1 MNHSKIIG
9 YKQIFCV
16 LNQRDGECYK
26 HFKTVLEAKFD
37 IRKGKEPKCG
47 YHEIMNSIAYVDLHS
62 TNLRN
67 YIGFL
72 KANKLILETHAKL
85 INKKQAKN

>member
-9 YKQIFCV
+9 FKQIFRV
-16 LNQRDGECYK
+16 LNQHDGECYK
-26 HFKTVLEAKFD
+26 YFKTVLEVKFD

-47 YHEIMNSIAYVDLHS
+47 YHEVVKAIAYVDMYS
-62 TNLRN
+62 TNLKN

-72 KANKLILETHAKL
+72 EAQKLVLETHAKYV
-85 INKKQAKN
+85 NKKQAEK

>member
-9 YKQIFCV
+9 YKQIFRV
-16 LNQRDGECYK
+16 LNQHDGDCYK

-47 YHEIMNSIAYVDLHS
+47 YHEVMNSIAYVDLHS
-62 TNLRN
+62 TNLKN

-72 KANKLILETHAKL
+72 KGKKLRLETHAKRV
-85 INKKQAKN
+85 NKKQAKK

>member
-9 YKQIFCV
+9 YKQIFQV
-16 LNQRDGECYK
+16 LNQQDGDCYK

-37 IRKGKEPKCG
+37 IRKRKEPKYG

-62 TNLRN
+62 TNLKN
-67 YIGFL
+67 YIGFI
-72 KANKLILETHAKL
+72 KAKRLILETHAKRV
-85 INKKQAKN
+85 NTKQAKK